1 MFTVL
6 HALVLWHKEW
16 AYGSLDIAC
25 DNVAVVVGINKR
37 SIRGPAI
44 HPLHIILLICV
55 VFNIKIKAHWV
66 SMEENVIADTASRHD
81 FKRLADLGFKDQV
94 DALRHRPSAPI

>member
-1 MFTVL
+1 MFAVL